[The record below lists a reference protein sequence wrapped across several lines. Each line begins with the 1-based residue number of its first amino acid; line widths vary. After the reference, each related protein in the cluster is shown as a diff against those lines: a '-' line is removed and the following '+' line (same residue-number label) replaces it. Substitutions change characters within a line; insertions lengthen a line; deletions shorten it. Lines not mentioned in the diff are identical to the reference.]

1 MLFPKGQ
8 INMLNQPYAG
18 MAERAAVQGV
28 EEHRVGVK
36 ILGQRLSKR
45 VGKTT
50 CVFLGG
56 KVDFTP
62 QKVALQSKCG
72 YYRTQ
77 RDTYRLCPY
86 EPNQV
91 KKAVKCPF

>member
-1 MLFPKGQ
+1 
-8 INMLNQPYAG
+8 
-18 MAERAAVQGV
+18 MAERAVVHRV
-28 EEHRVGVK
+28 EEHRVEEHRISEK

-50 CVFLGG
+50 CVFRGG

-62 QKVALQSKCG
+62 QKVALQRKYG

-77 RDTYRLCPY
+77 SDTYRLCPY

-91 KKAVKCPF
+91 KKAVKRPF